1 VKFFNS
7 LNFTSA
13 NEDGNSELLAL
24 CATPPQRMVCLTG
37 SGARVL
43 DMLVGDPKEIIAL
56 DMNPA
61 QNHLLRLKIA
71 AYKALD
77 NADLLAF
84 LGITN
89 CSDRMV
95 LYHKVSEYLS
105 AESAVFWASKLAE
118 IEAGIWYAGLWE
130 RVLKTGAFAT
140 RLLRRSN
147 IDRLFATQTLETQA
161 SIWRDKFDDFW
172 WRSAIRLLGRRWFWT
187 YIIGEPGGDFLP
199 TPQEVEKRLAGA
211 FSRAAN
217 SQFFRNSDFVS
228 LILRGRHVPD
238 EALPLHV
245 SGANIDIVRQ
255 RLERICIIDG
265 GLTDMSRLNIKDVD
279 SFSLSDFGSYCTQEN
294 YDACWSSI
302 LAVARPN
309 ARFCEREFM
318 NPVRTLLPDIHIN
331 EALSKQLTS
340 WDKAFIYQ
348 IRAGTLK

>member
-1 VKFFNS
+1 MKFFNS

-43 DMLVGDPKEIIAL
+43 DMLLGDPTEIIAL

-77 NADLLAF
+77 NEELLAF
-84 LGITN
+84 LGVTD
-89 CSDRMV
+89 CPERMA
-95 LYHKVSEYLS
+95 LYRKVRQYLT
-105 AESAVFWASKLAE
+105 AESALFWETRLRQIKF
-118 IEAGIWYAGLWE
+118 GIWYAGLWE
-130 RVLKTGAFAT
+130 RVLRTGAFAT

-147 IDRLFATQTLETQA
+147 IDRLFAAQMLEAQA
-161 SIWRDKFDDFW
+161 DIWHTKFDDFW
-172 WRSAIRLLGRRWFWT
+172 WRGAIRLLGRRWFWT

-199 TPQEVEKRLAGA
+199 TPREVEQRLASA
-211 FSRAAN
+211 FARAAKT
-217 SQFFRNSDFVS
+217 QFFRNSDFAS
-228 LILRGRHVPD
+228 LILRGKHVPN

-245 SGANIDIVRQ
+245 SGTNIDIVRQ
-255 RLERICIIDG
+255 RLDRICIVDG
-265 GLTDMSRLNIKDVD
+265 GLTDLVQHKIDDVD

-294 YDACWSSI
+294 YDNCWHSI
-302 LAVARPN
+302 LAAATPN

-318 NPVRTLLPDIHIN
+318 NPVRTTLPDIHIN
-331 EALSKQLTS
+331 DALSEQLTKR
-340 WDKAFIYQ
+340 DNALIYQ